1 MQNKMVSIILPVFN
15 AERFLP
21 QCLDSILSQT
31 YQEWELIA
39 VDDGSK
45 DGSIE
50 ILKSYENRDNRIH
63 IISKENEGV
72 SIARNVALEQTHGDY
87 IYFVDSDD
95 IVMPE
100 ALMILVEAM
109 ESSHATFVKSDFLPI
124 DEQGKQVFVNKK
136 QVIRRR
142 YDGKVMDSEKFFKK
156 ILMKEYFLWTC
167 LFRKDIIV
175 KNHIQ
180 FIPHCRLMEDAAFV
194 VDYLLYS
201 DRNVYKDACVYG
213 YRKYEGTV
221 SAVNKDYTEDM
232 MLIKKHLLEFPKSY
246 NHISLFKNINNYLD
260 EKDVSA
266 ITKLKIRMAQFI
278 DRVRIV
284 CLYNVCKYIKK

>member
-15 AERFLP
+15 AERFLS
-21 QCLDSILSQT
+21 QCLDSILRQT
-31 YQEWELIA
+31 YQDWELIA

-45 DGSIE
+45 DGSME
-50 ILKSYENRDNRIH
+50 ILKSYEKRDHRIH

-72 SIARNVALEQTHGDY
+72 SIARNVALEQTYGDY

-100 ALMILVEAM
+100 GLMILVKAM
-109 ESSHATFVKSDFLPI
+109 ESSNATFVKSDFLPI
-124 DEQGKQVFVNKK
+124 DEQGKQVFINKK

-167 LFRKDIIV
+167 LFRKEIIE
-175 KNHIQ
+175 KYHIL

-194 VDYLLYS
+194 ADYLLYS

-232 MLIKKHLLEFPKSY
+232 MLIKKHLLEFPKSEL
-246 NHISLFKNINNYLD
+246 HINLLKMIASKLD
-260 EKDVSA
+260 ENTSS
-266 ITKLKIRMAQFI
+266 T
-278 DRVRIV
+278 
-284 CLYNVCKYIKK
+284 IKKKMTAIYHYIERARFAFMYYIYK

>member
-1 MQNKMVSIILPVFN
+1 MVSIILPVFN

-21 QCLDSILSQT
+21 QCLDSILRQT

-45 DGSIE
+45 DGSME
-50 ILKSYENRDNRIH
+50 ILKSYENRDHRIH

-100 ALMILVEAM
+100 ALMILVKAM
-109 ESSHATFVKSDFLPI
+109 DSSHATFVKSDFLPV
-124 DEQGKQVFVNKK
+124 DEQGNQVFINKK

-167 LFRKDIIV
+167 LFQKDIIV

-194 VDYLLYS
+194 ADYFLYS
-201 DRNVYKDACVYG
+201 DRNVYKDACIYG

-232 MLIKKHLLEFPKSY
+232 MLIKKHIQEYPNSY
-246 NHISLFKNINNYLD
+246 NHISLFKNIDNYLD
-260 EKDVSA
+260 EKDTSV
-266 ITKLKIRMAQFI
+266 ITRMKIKMIQFI

-284 CLYNVCKYIKK
+284 CLYNVCKYI

>member
-1 MQNKMVSIILPVFN
+1 MVSIILPVFN

-31 YQEWELIA
+31 YLEWELIA

-45 DGSIE
+45 DGSME
-50 ILKSYENRDNRIH
+50 ILKSYEKRDNRIH

-72 SIARNVALEQTHGDY
+72 SIARNIALEHSHGDY

-95 IVMPE
+95 IVMSE
-100 ALMILVEAM
+100 ALMILVKAM
-109 ESSHATFVKSDFLPI
+109 DSNKATFVKSDFLPI
-124 DEQGKQVFVNKK
+124 DEQGKQVFINKK

-167 LFRKDIIV
+167 LFQKDIIV

-194 VDYLLYS
+194 ADYLLYS

-232 MLIKKHLLEFPKSY
+232 VLIKKHIKQYPKSY

-260 EKDVSA
+260 EKDASF
-266 ITKLKIRMAQFI
+266 ITRLKFRMAQFI

-284 CLYNVCKYIKK
+284 CLYNVCKYI

>member
-1 MQNKMVSIILPVFN
+1 MVSIILPVFN
-15 AERFLP
+15 AERFLS
-21 QCLDSILSQT
+21 QCLDSILRQT
-31 YQEWELIA
+31 YQDWELIA

-50 ILKSYENRDNRIH
+50 ILKSYEKRDNRIH

-100 ALMILVEAM
+100 GLMILVKAM
-109 ESSHATFVKSDFLPI
+109 ESNKTTFIKSDFLPI
-124 DEQGKQVFVNKK
+124 DEQGKQVFINKK

-167 LFRKDIIV
+167 LFRKEIIE
-175 KNHIQ
+175 KYHIQ
-180 FIPHCRLMEDAAFV
+180 FIPYCRLMEDAAFV

-201 DRNVYKDACVYG
+201 DRNVYKDACIYG

-221 SAVNKDYTEDM
+221 SAANKDYTEDM
-232 MLIKKHLLEFPKSY
+232 MLIKKHLLEFPKSEL
-246 NHISLFKNINNYLD
+246 HINLLKMIASKLD
-260 EKDVSA
+260 ENTSS
-266 ITKLKIRMAQFI
+266 T
-278 DRVRIV
+278 
-284 CLYNVCKYIKK
+284 IKKKMTAIYHYIERARFAFMYYIYK

>member
-1 MQNKMVSIILPVFN
+1 MVSIILPVFN
-15 AERFLP
+15 AERFLS
-21 QCLDSILSQT
+21 QCLDSILWQT
-31 YQEWELIA
+31 YQDWELIA

-50 ILKSYENRDNRIH
+50 ILKSYEKRDNRIH
-63 IISKENEGV
+63 IISKKNEGV
-72 SIARNVALEQTHGDY
+72 SIARNIALEHAHGDY

-100 ALMILVEAM
+100 ALMILVKAM
-109 ESSHATFVKSDFLPI
+109 DSNKATFVKSDFLPI
-124 DEQGKQVFVNKK
+124 DEQGKQVFINKK

-167 LFRKDIIV
+167 LFQKDIIV

-194 VDYLLYS
+194 ADYLLYS
-201 DRNVYKDACVYG
+201 DRNVYKDACIYG

-246 NHISLFKNINNYLD
+246 NHISLFKSINNYLD

-266 ITKLKIRMAQFI
+266 ITRLKIKMAQFI

-284 CLYNVCKYIKK
+284 CLYNVCKYI

>member
-1 MQNKMVSIILPVFN
+1 MVSIILPVFN
-15 AERFLP
+15 AEKFLS
-21 QCLDSILSQT
+21 QCLDSILRQT

-50 ILKSYENRDNRIH
+50 ILKSYEKRDNRIH

-100 ALMILVEAM
+100 ALMILVKAM

-124 DEQGKQVFVNKK
+124 DEQGKQVFINKK

-142 YDGKVMDSEKFFKK
+142 YDGRVMDSEKFFKK

-167 LFRKDIIV
+167 LFQKNIIV

-194 VDYLLYS
+194 ADYLLYS
-201 DRNVYKDACVYG
+201 DRNVYKDACIYG

-246 NHISLFKNINNYLD
+246 NHISLFKNIDNYLD
-260 EKDVSA
+260 EKDASF
-266 ITKLKIRMAQFI
+266 ITRLKIKMAQFI

-284 CLYNVCKYIKK
+284 CLYNVCKYI

>member
-21 QCLDSILSQT
+21 QCLDSILRQT
-31 YQEWELIA
+31 YQDWELIA
-39 VDDGSK
+39 VDDGSR
-45 DGSIE
+45 DGSME
-50 ILKSYENRDNRIH
+50 ILKSYEKRDHRIH

-95 IVMPE
+95 VVMPE
-100 ALMILVEAM
+100 GLMILVKAM

-156 ILMKEYFLWTC
+156 ILLHEYFLWTC
-167 LFRKDIIV
+167 LFQKDIIV

-180 FIPHCRLMEDAAFV
+180 FIPHCRFMEDAAFV
-194 VDYLLYS
+194 ADYLLYS

-232 MLIKKHLLEFPKSY
+232 MLIKRHLLEFPKSEL
-246 NHISLFKNINNYLD
+246 HINLLKMIASKLD
-260 EKDVSA
+260 ENTSS
-266 ITKLKIRMAQFI
+266 T
-278 DRVRIV
+278 
-284 CLYNVCKYIKK
+284 IKKR

>member
-1 MQNKMVSIILPVFN
+1 MVSIILPVFN
-15 AERFLP
+15 AEGFLP
-21 QCLDSILSQT
+21 QCLDSILRQT
-31 YQEWELIA
+31 YQNWELIA

-45 DGSIE
+45 DGSME
-50 ILKSYENRDNRIH
+50 ILKSYEKRDNRIH

-72 SIARNVALEQTHGDY
+72 SIARNIALEHAHGDY

-100 ALMILVEAM
+100 GLMILVKAM
-109 ESSHATFVKSDFLPI
+109 ESNKTTFIKSDFLPI
-124 DEQGKQVFVNKK
+124 DEQGKQVFINKK

-167 LFRKDIIV
+167 LFRKEIIE

-213 YRKYEGTV
+213 YRKYEGTL

-232 MLIKKHLLEFPKSY
+232 MLIKRHLLEFPKSEL
-246 NHISLFKNINNYLD
+246 HINLLKMIASKLD
-260 EKDVSA
+260 ENTSS
-266 ITKLKIRMAQFI
+266 T
-278 DRVRIV
+278 
-284 CLYNVCKYIKK
+284 IKKKMTAIYHYIERARFAFMYYIYK

>member
-1 MQNKMVSIILPVFN
+1 MVSIILPVFN

-21 QCLDSILSQT
+21 QCLDSILRQT
-31 YQEWELIA
+31 YQEWDLIA

-45 DGSIE
+45 DGSME
-50 ILKSYENRDNRIH
+50 ILKSYEKRDNRIH
-63 IISKENEGV
+63 IISKKNEGV
-72 SIARNVALEQTHGDY
+72 SIARNIALEHAHGDY

-95 IVMPE
+95 IVMSE
-100 ALMILVEAM
+100 ALMILVKAM
-109 ESSHATFVKSDFLPI
+109 ESNKTTFVKSDFLPI
-124 DEQGKQVFVNKK
+124 DEQGKQVFINKK

-167 LFRKDIIV
+167 LFRKDIIE
-175 KNHIQ
+175 KYHIL

-232 MLIKKHLLEFPKSY
+232 MLIKRHLLEFPKSEL
-246 NHISLFKNINNYLD
+246 HINLLKMIASKLD
-260 EKDVSA
+260 ENTSSTIKKKMTA
-266 ITKLKIRMAQFI
+266 IYHYRE
-278 DRVRIV
+278 RVR
-284 CLYNVCKYIKK
+284 LAFMYYIYK

>member
-1 MQNKMVSIILPVFN
+1 MVSIILPVFN
-15 AERFLP
+15 AEGFLP
-21 QCLDSILSQT
+21 QCLDSILRQT
-31 YQEWELIA
+31 YQNWELIA

-50 ILKSYENRDNRIH
+50 ILKSYEKRGNRIH

-72 SIARNVALEQTHGDY
+72 SIARNIALEHAHGDY

-100 ALMILVEAM
+100 GLMILVKAM
-109 ESSHATFVKSDFLPI
+109 ESNKTTFIKSDFLPI
-124 DEQGKQVFVNKK
+124 DEQGKQVFINKK

-167 LFRKDIIV
+167 LFRKEIIE
-175 KNHIQ
+175 KYHIQ
-180 FIPHCRLMEDAAFV
+180 FIPYCRLMEDAAFV

-201 DRNVYKDACVYG
+201 DRNVYKDACIYG

-221 SAVNKDYTEDM
+221 SAANKDYTEDM
-232 MLIKKHLLEFPKSY
+232 MLIKKHLLEFPKSEL
-246 NHISLFKNINNYLD
+246 HINLLKMIASKLD
-260 EKDVSA
+260 ENISS
-266 ITKLKIRMAQFI
+266 T
-278 DRVRIV
+278 
-284 CLYNVCKYIKK
+284 IKKKMTAIYHYIERARFAFMYYIYK

>member
-15 AERFLP
+15 AERFLS
-21 QCLDSILSQT
+21 QCLDSILRQT
-31 YQEWELIA
+31 YQDWELIA

-45 DGSIE
+45 DGSME
-50 ILKSYENRDNRIH
+50 ILKSYEKRDNRIH
-63 IISKENEGV
+63 IISKKNEGV
-72 SIARNVALEQTHGDY
+72 SIARNVALEHAHGDY

-100 ALMILVEAM
+100 ALMILVKAM
-109 ESSHATFVKSDFLPI
+109 ESGKATFVKSDFLPI
-124 DEQGKQVFVNKK
+124 DEQGKQVFINKK

-201 DRNVYKDACVYG
+201 ERNVYKDACIYG

-221 SAVNKDYTEDM
+221 SAVDKDYTEDM
-232 MLIKKHLLEFPKSY
+232 MMVLKHTERHKANLMMLLNSQMQKKHNQKYGSWWLRNTLQIENLLNRIY
-246 NHISLFKNINNYLD
+246 LLFKYQIA
-260 EKDVSA
+260 K
-266 ITKLKIRMAQFI
+266 
-278 DRVRIV
+278 
-284 CLYNVCKYIKK
+284 

>member
-1 MQNKMVSIILPVFN
+1 MVSIILPVFN

-21 QCLDSILSQT
+21 QCLDSILRQT
-31 YQEWELIA
+31 YQNWELIA

-45 DGSIE
+45 DGSME
-50 ILKSYENRDNRIH
+50 ILKSYEKRDNRIH

-72 SIARNVALEQTHGDY
+72 SIARNIALKHAHGDY

-95 IVMPE
+95 IVMSE
-100 ALMILVEAM
+100 ALMILVKAM
-109 ESSHATFVKSDFLPI
+109 ESNKTTFVKSDFLPI
-124 DEQGKQVFVNKK
+124 DEQGKQVFINKK

-167 LFRKDIIV
+167 LFRKDIIE
-175 KNHIQ
+175 KYHIL

-194 VDYLLYS
+194 ADYLLYS

-232 MLIKKHLLEFPKSY
+232 MLIKRHLLEFPKSEL
-246 NHISLFKNINNYLD
+246 HINLLKMIASNLD
-260 EKDVSA
+260 ENTSSTIKKKMTA
-266 ITKLKIRMAQFI
+266 IYHYIE
-278 DRVRIV
+278 RVRFAFM
-284 CLYNVCKYIKK
+284 YYIYK

>member
-21 QCLDSILSQT
+21 QCLDSILRQT
-31 YQEWELIA
+31 YQEWDLIA

-45 DGSIE
+45 DGSME
-50 ILKSYENRDNRIH
+50 ILKSYKKRDNRIH
-63 IISKENEGV
+63 IISKKNEGV
-72 SIARNVALEQTHGDY
+72 SIARNIALKHAHGDY

-100 ALMILVEAM
+100 GLMILVKAM
-109 ESSHATFVKSDFLPI
+109 ESNKTTFVKSDFLPI
-124 DEQGKQVFVNKK
+124 DEQGKQVFINKK

-167 LFRKDIIV
+167 LFRKDIIE
-175 KNHIQ
+175 KYHIL

-232 MLIKKHLLEFPKSY
+232 MLIKRHLLEFPKSEL
-246 NHISLFKNINNYLD
+246 HINLLKMIASKLD
-260 EKDVSA
+260 ENTSSTIKKKMTA
-266 ITKLKIRMAQFI
+266 IYHYME
-278 DRVRIV
+278 RVRFAFM
-284 CLYNVCKYIKK
+284 YYIYK

>member
-1 MQNKMVSIILPVFN
+1 MMQDKIVSIILPVFN

-21 QCLDSILSQT
+21 QCLDSILRQT

-39 VDDGSK
+39 VDDGSE

-50 ILKSYENRDNRIH
+50 ILKSYEQRDNRIR
-63 IISKENEGV
+63 IISKKNEGV
-72 SIARNVALEQTHGDY
+72 SIARNVALEHAHGDY

-95 IVMPE
+95 VVMPE

-142 YDGKVMDSEKFFKK
+142 YDGKVMDSEDFFKK

-167 LFRKDIIV
+167 LFRKDVIV
-175 KNHIQ
+175 KHHIQ
-180 FIPHCRLMEDAAFV
+180 FIPHCRLMEDAAFMA
-194 VDYLLYS
+194 DYLLHS

-213 YRKYEGTV
+213 YRKYEGTA
-221 SAVNKDYTEDM
+221 SEVNKDYSGDLEMIQQSLSTAKERKTLNILLYKRINKIQQGYRTG
-232 MLIKKHLLEFPKSY
+232 LINKF
-246 NHISLFKNINNYLD
+246 ITLFHSKV
-260 EKDVSA
+260 E
-266 ITKLKIRMAQFI
+266 R
-278 DRVRIV
+278 
-284 CLYNVCKYIKK
+284 LYIYIKYQLSK

>member
-1 MQNKMVSIILPVFN
+1 MQNNMVSIILPVFN
-15 AERFLP
+15 AERFLS
-21 QCLDSILSQT
+21 QCLDSILRQT

-50 ILKSYENRDNRIH
+50 ILKSYEKRDNRIH

-100 ALMILVEAM
+100 ALMILVKAM

-124 DEQGKQVFVNKK
+124 DEQGKQVFINKK

-156 ILMKEYFLWTC
+156 ILLKEYFLWTC
-167 LFRKDIIV
+167 LFRKEIIE

-284 CLYNVCKYIKK
+284 CLYNVCKYI

>member
-1 MQNKMVSIILPVFN
+1 MVSIILPVFN

-21 QCLDSILSQT
+21 QCLDSILRQT
-31 YQEWELIA
+31 YQDWEMIA

-45 DGSIE
+45 DGSME
-50 ILKSYENRDNRIH
+50 ILKSYEKRDNRIH
-63 IISKENEGV
+63 IISKKNEGV
-72 SIARNVALEQTHGDY
+72 SIARNIALKHAHGDY

-100 ALMILVEAM
+100 GLMILVKAM
-109 ESSHATFVKSDFLPI
+109 ESSKATFVKSDFLPI
-124 DEQGKQVFVNKK
+124 DEQGKQVFINKK
-136 QVIRRR
+136 QVICRR

-156 ILMKEYFLWTC
+156 ILLKEYFLWTC
-167 LFRKDIIV
+167 LFRKEIIE

-232 MLIKKHLLEFPKSY
+232 MLIKRHLLEFPKSEL
-246 NHISLFKNINNYLD
+246 HINLLKMIASKLD
-260 EKDVSA
+260 ENTSSTIKKKMTA
-266 ITKLKIRMAQFI
+266 IYNYIE
-278 DRVRIV
+278 RVRFAFM
-284 CLYNVCKYIKK
+284 YYIYK

>member
-1 MQNKMVSIILPVFN
+1 MVSIILPVFN

-21 QCLDSILSQT
+21 QCLDSILRQT
-31 YQEWELIA
+31 YQEWDLIA

-45 DGSIE
+45 DGSME
-50 ILKSYENRDNRIH
+50 ILKSYGKRDGRIH
-63 IISKENEGV
+63 IISKKNEGV
-72 SIARNVALEQTHGDY
+72 SIARNIALEHAHGDY

-100 ALMILVEAM
+100 GLMILVKAM
-109 ESSHATFVKSDFLPI
+109 ESSKATFVKSDFLPI
-124 DEQGKQVFVNKK
+124 DEQGKQVFINKK

-167 LFRKDIIV
+167 LFRKEIIE
-175 KNHIQ
+175 KHHIL

-201 DRNVYKDACVYG
+201 DRNVYKNACVYG
-213 YRKYEGTV
+213 YRKYDGTV

-232 MLIKKHLLEFPKSY
+232 MLIKKHIKQYSKSY
-246 NHISLFKNINNYLD
+246 NHISLFKNINNYLNESD
-260 EKDVSA
+260 ASF
-266 ITKLKIRMAQFI
+266 ITRLKIRLAQFI
-278 DRVRIV
+278 DRVNII
-284 CLYNVCKYIKK
+284 CLYNVCKYI

>member
-1 MQNKMVSIILPVFN
+1 MVSIILPVFN
-15 AERFLP
+15 AERFLS
-21 QCLDSILSQT
+21 QCLDSISRQT
-31 YQEWELIA
+31 YQDWELIA

-45 DGSIE
+45 DGSME
-50 ILKSYENRDNRIH
+50 ILKSYEKRDHRIH
-63 IISKENEGV
+63 IISKKNEGV
-72 SIARNVALEQTHGDY
+72 SIARNIALEHAHGDY
-87 IYFVDSDD
+87 VYFVDSDD

-100 ALMILVEAM
+100 ALMILVKAM
-109 ESSHATFVKSDFLPI
+109 ESSKTTFVKSDFLPI
-124 DEQGKQVFVNKK
+124 DEQGKQVFINKK

-142 YDGKVMDSEKFFKK
+142 YDGKVMDSDKLFKK

-167 LFRKDIIV
+167 LFQKDIIV

-194 VDYLLYS
+194 ADYLLYS

-232 MLIKKHLLEFPKSY
+232 MLIKKHLLEFPNSEL
-246 NHISLFKNINNYLD
+246 HINLLKMMVSKLD
-260 EKDVSA
+260 ENTSSTIKKKMTA
-266 ITKLKIRMAQFI
+266 IYHYIE
-278 DRVRIV
+278 RVR
-284 CLYNVCKYIKK
+284 LAFMYYIYK

>member
-1 MQNKMVSIILPVFN
+1 MVSIILPVFN
-15 AERFLP
+15 AERFLS
-21 QCLDSILSQT
+21 QCLDSILRQT
-31 YQEWELIA
+31 YQDWELIA

-45 DGSIE
+45 DGSME
-50 ILKSYENRDNRIH
+50 ILKSYEKREHRIH

-72 SIARNVALEQTHGDY
+72 SIARNIALKHAHGDY

-100 ALMILVEAM
+100 GLMILVKAM
-109 ESSHATFVKSDFLPI
+109 DSNKATFVKSDFLPI
-124 DEQGKQVFVNKK
+124 DEQGKQVFINKK

-142 YDGKVMDSEKFFKK
+142 YDGQVMESEKFFKK

-167 LFRKDIIV
+167 LFRKEIIE

-201 DRNVYKDACVYG
+201 DRNVYKDACIYG

-232 MLIKKHLLEFPKSY
+232 MLIKRHLLEFPKSEL
-246 NHISLFKNINNYLD
+246 HINLLKMMASKLD
-260 EKDVSA
+260 ENTSS
-266 ITKLKIRMAQFI
+266 T
-278 DRVRIV
+278 
-284 CLYNVCKYIKK
+284 IKKKMTAIYHYIERARFAFMYYIYK

>member
-1 MQNKMVSIILPVFN
+1 MVSIILPVFN
-15 AERFLP
+15 AERFLS
-21 QCLDSILSQT
+21 QCLDSILRQT
-31 YQEWELIA
+31 YQDWELIA
-39 VDDGSK
+39 VVDGSK
-45 DGSIE
+45 DGSME
-50 ILKSYENRDNRIH
+50 ILKSYEKRDNRIH
-63 IISKENEGV
+63 IISKKNEGV
-72 SIARNVALEQTHGDY
+72 SIARNIALKHAHGDY

-95 IVMPE
+95 IVMSE
-100 ALMILVEAM
+100 ALMILIKAM
-109 ESSHATFVKSDFLPI
+109 KSNKTTFVKSDFLPI
-124 DEQGKQVFVNKK
+124 DEQGKQVFINKK

-167 LFRKDIIV
+167 LFRKDIIE
-175 KNHIQ
+175 KYHIL

-232 MLIKKHLLEFPKSY
+232 MLIKRHLLEFPKSEL
-246 NHISLFKNINNYLD
+246 HINLLKMIASKLD
-260 EKDVSA
+260 ENTSSTIKKKMTA
-266 ITKLKIRMAQFI
+266 IYHYME
-278 DRVRIV
+278 RVRFAFM
-284 CLYNVCKYIKK
+284 YYIYK

>member
-1 MQNKMVSIILPVFN
+1 MVSIILPVFN
-15 AERFLP
+15 AERFLS
-21 QCLDSILSQT
+21 QCLDSILRQA
-31 YQEWELIA
+31 YQDWELIA

-45 DGSIE
+45 DGSME
-50 ILKSYENRDNRIH
+50 ILKSYEKRDHRIH
-63 IISKENEGV
+63 IISKKNEGV
-72 SIARNVALEQTHGDY
+72 SIARNIALKHAHGDY

-100 ALMILVEAM
+100 GLMILVKAM
-109 ESSHATFVKSDFLPI
+109 ESNKTTFVKSDFLPI
-124 DEQGKQVFVNKK
+124 DEQGKQVFINKK

-142 YDGKVMDSEKFFKK
+142 YDGKVMESEKFFKK

-167 LFRKDIIV
+167 LFQKDIIE
-175 KNHIQ
+175 KYHIL

-201 DRNVYKDACVYG
+201 DRNVYKDACIYG

-232 MLIKKHLLEFPKSY
+232 MLIKRHLLEFPKSEL
-246 NHISLFKNINNYLD
+246 HINLLKMIASKLD
-260 EKDVSA
+260 ENTSSTIKKKMTA
-266 ITKLKIRMAQFI
+266 IYHYME
-278 DRVRIV
+278 RVRFAFM
-284 CLYNVCKYIKK
+284 YYIYK